1 MYVCNTYMCV
11 CVHAHACVCMRT
23 CARVCVCISVA
34 LSYSSCSCA
43 KLGKTVP
50 MPTTIIGFAAVSCC
64 LGAAYMLVV
73 YVLHF

>member
-1 MYVCNTYMCV
+1 MYVRMYICTYVCV
-11 CVHAHACVCMRT
+11 CAR
-23 CARVCVCISVA
+23 ARVCVCVSVA

-50 MPTTIIGFAAVSCC
+50 MTTTIVRFAAVSCC
-64 LGAAYMLVV
+64 LGAVYMLVA